1 MPKKILYLFLLLSIS
16 FSQQLSNSELEAIK
30 NEIRSRPASSKSDVD
45 IAIDK
50 TSPEVVR
57 FNSSS
62 SSNDTQYFGYNYFQ
76 KDINFFDNIPSPP
89 NYKLGAG
96 DEIILSIWGDI
107 NSRENFI
114 INKEGFIFYQTIG
127 FINLQDKTI
136 EEAEALLV
144 NELSSI
150 YSSINDRDGSTNLNV
165 QLGKLKSINIY
176 FSGQVR
182 NPGIKLIHPFSDV
195 YTALI
200 QSGGVKQSGSL
211 RNIQLIRD
219 NEMISTFD
227 FYSFF
232 INGKNMFSDIR
243 LLDGDTIFIPTVEMR
258 ANIAGAV
265 FNPGFYEFKEDEN
278 LIDIIKFTG
287 GLTAGAST
295 YAKLDILLPP
305 NKRKSNDNARKTI
318 NISSDDYANTAL
330 NSGDRI
336 NILPIEE
343 QTTQVEVVGRVKSPG
358 FYGSDSTLKEVLE
371 IAGGFNDPSYIKS
384 IRADKILVLRKDE
397 TQVYSKEFTINYEES
412 DKFKLI
418 PGDKILVYTN
428 QNYLNNLVIK
438 ITGQVNKPGTYTLK
452 RGMTVGDVINLA
464 EGFTEF
470 TTEKNIIVRE
480 QFTVIGLD
488 GKISSSFGAVSNV
501 DLDFI
506 LGLNSEID
514 VYPYENLIK
523 VQGNVYDPGLIAYS
537 KNIRYKD
544 VIELAGGFKSKTLK
558 RDAYIVTSNGERYN
572 ARNFP
577 LFRGKKINPGDT
589 IFVPRKEDREDL
601 NVNEFVSNL
610 STTLSNLLAI
620 LIVLDRTN

>member
-1 MPKKILYLFLLLSIS
+1 MLKKILYLFLFLSIS
-16 FSQQLSNSELEAIK
+16 FPQQLSNTELEAIK

-50 TSPEVVR
+50 TSPDVVR
-57 FNSSS
+57 INSSS
-62 SSNDTQYFGYNYFQ
+62 SSNNTEYFGYNYFQ

-136 EEAEALLV
+136 EEAEAILV

-219 NEMISTFD
+219 NKIISTFD

-243 LLDGDTIFIPTVEMR
+243 LLDGDTIFIPTVELR
-258 ANIAGAV
+258 ANIDGAV
-265 FNPGFYEFKEDEN
+265 FNSGFYEFKEGEN
-278 LIDIIKFTG
+278 LLDIIKFTG
-287 GLTAGAST
+287 GLTPSAST
-295 YAKLDILLPP
+295 FATLNVLLPP
-305 NKRKSNDNARKTI
+305 NKRKTNDNARRTI
-318 NISSDDYANTAL
+318 NISSNDYANTAL

-336 NILPIEE
+336 TILPIEK
-343 QTTQVEVVGRVKSPG
+343 QMTQVEVLGRVKSPG
-358 FYGSDSTLKEVLE
+358 FYGSDSSLKEVLE
-371 IAGGFNDPSYIKS
+371 IAGGFNDPTFLKS
-384 IRADKILVLRKDE
+384 IRADEILVLRRDE
-397 TQVYSKEFTINYEES
+397 NQIYSLEFFVNYKES

-428 QNYLNNLVIK
+428 QNYLNNLTVSIS
-438 ITGQVNKPGTYTLK
+438 GEVNRPGIYSLK
-452 RGMTVGDVINLA
+452 RGMTVGDIIELA
-464 EGFTEF
+464 EGLTEF
-470 TTEKNIIVRE
+470 ATEKNIVVNEEFSVVGI
-480 QFTVIGLD
+480 D
-488 GKISSSFGAVSNV
+488 GAINKSSGVVSNA
-501 DLDFI
+501 DLDFV
-506 LGLNSEID
+506 LGLNSSII

-523 VQGNVYDPGLIAYS
+523 VQGNVYDPGIIAFS
-537 KNIRYKD
+537 KNLRYKD
-544 VIELAGGFKSKTLK
+544 VIELAGGLKPKTLK
-558 RDAYIVTSNGERYN
+558 RDSYIISSSGERYN
-572 ARNFP
+572 ANKF
-577 LFRGKKINPGDT
+577 LSFRGRKINPGDT
-589 IFVPRKEDREDL
+589 IFVPRKLENDDIDINTL
-601 NVNEFVSNL
+601 VADV
-610 STTLSNLLAI
+610 STTLANILAI
-620 LIVLDRTN
+620 FVILDRTN